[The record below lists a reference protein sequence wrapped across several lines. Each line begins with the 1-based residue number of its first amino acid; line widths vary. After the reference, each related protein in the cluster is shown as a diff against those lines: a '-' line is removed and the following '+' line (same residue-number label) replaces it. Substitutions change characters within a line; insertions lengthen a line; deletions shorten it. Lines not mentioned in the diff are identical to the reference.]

1 MNINIGIL
9 SVTIAGLALLVSF
22 LGLQFTRQKEDK
34 TDTQQ
39 DAQIKAQLQY
49 ISKGV
54 DDIRIDQKANE
65 KQIGYI
71 GERVTRL
78 EESTKSAHKRIDTLE
93 KESILK

>member
-1 MNINIGIL
+1 MNVNVSFITVI
-9 SVTIAGLALLVSF
+9 IAALALLVSF
-22 LGLQFTRQKEDK
+22 LGLQFNRQKEVK
-34 TDTQQ
+34 TDSQQ

-78 EESTKSAHKRIDTLE
+78 EESSKSAHKRIDNLE
-93 KESILK
+93 KGDVH